1 MKKNEIEVAEKF
13 LCDPFWRI
21 NSLCDIVNKQGYRV
35 RFSLNWAQQQL
46 YNDIWYCNIILK
58 ARQLGFTTEVCIIQ
72 LDLALFHSKQ
82 CALIAHTL
90 PDAERLFRNKTK
102 YA

>member
-1 MKKNEIEVAEKF
+1 MTDE
-13 LCDPFWRI
+13 
-21 NSLCDIVNKQGYRV
+21 
-35 RFSLNWAQQQL
+35 QL
-46 YNDIWYCNIILK
+46 EYYDGMHSRNIILK

-102 YA
+102 YAYD